1 MSGSNGEEQF
11 MREARFLILT
21 VTILAGG
28 FFLPTGNTLAQTKAA
43 ISGALSGQVTSMEE
57 GPMEGVLVTAKKDD
71 STISVTVSSNAQGRY
86 SFPASKLG
94 PGRYAIRIRAAG
106 YDLEGPSTVDIPASG
121 HAEADVKLI
130 KTLNLASQLT
140 NAEWLNSMPGTPEQ
154 KTRLRNCTVCH
165 TLLRPLSSSHDAD
178 EFVAVQE
185 RMATYVNQSIPLMPQ
200 VRLAPRLANQA
211 QVAGEE
217 SLNREANAVRKLAE
231 FLASVNLGQSR
242 EYSYPLKTFPRPKGA
257 ATRAIITEYDLP
269 ARTRQPHDVYVDADG
284 MVWYICFGEQIL
296 GKLDPRTGK
305 VQEFTVPTLKP
316 NSPKGE
322 LALRPDEDG
331 NPWIGMMYQGAVA
344 RFDRK
349 TSAFQTF
356 SLPED
361 INTVYTQITEVNAT
375 RSKVDGK
382 VWLEDSG
389 TYTIY
394 RLDPATGKFETF
406 KPFPNP
412 SPNIYDIT
420 PDEQNNCYFT
430 VFGNDQ
436 LGRVDAKTGEITFY
450 KTPTKDSN
458 PRRGEIDNRGLFWFG
473 EFAGNKIGMFNTKD
487 LSFQEWTPPTPWS
500 FPYDVT
506 ADKNGEAWGG
516 NTMTDRLTRLD
527 PRTGRM
533 VEYLMPRNTNVRKVF
548 VDNATTPV
556 TVWVGSNHGASIVK
570 LELLDGKM

>member
-1 MSGSNGEEQF
+1 
-11 MREARFLILT
+11 MRATGFLILA
-21 VTILAGG
+21 VTLLGSGIS
-28 FFLPTGNTLAQTKAA
+28 LPEQFAFAQAKASPTA
-43 ISGALSGQVTSMEE
+43 ALSGQVTSMEE

-71 STISVTVSSNAQGRY
+71 STISVTVSSNAHGRY
-86 SFPASKLG
+86 SFPASRLG
-94 PGRYAIRIRAAG
+94 AGRYAIRIRAAG
-106 YDLEGPSTVDIPASG
+106 YDLEGPSTVDIPATG
-121 HAEADVKLI
+121 HAEADLKLI
-130 KTLNLASQLT
+130 KTLNLAAQLT

-154 KTRLRNCTVCH
+154 KAQLRYCTVCH
-165 TLLRPLSSSHDAD
+165 TLLRPLSSTHDAD

-217 SLNREANAVRKLAE
+217 SLNREANVVRKRAE
-231 FLASVNLGQSR
+231 FLASVNLSQGGS
-242 EYSYPLKTFPRPKGA
+242 YSYPLKTFPRPKGA

-269 ARTRQPHDVYVDADG
+269 ARTRQPHDVYVDSDG

-296 GKLDPRTGK
+296 GKLDAKTGK
-305 VQEFTVPTLKP
+305 VQEFPVPILKP

-322 LALRPDEDG
+322 LALREDEDG

-344 RFDRK
+344 KFDKK
-349 TSAFQTF
+349 TSTFQTF
-356 SLPED
+356 SLPGD
-361 INTVYTQITEVNAT
+361 LNTIYTQITEVNPT

-420 PDEQNNCYFT
+420 PDEQNNIYFT
-430 VFGNDQ
+430 VFGADQ
-436 LGRVDAKTGEITFY
+436 VGRVDAKTGEITFY

-458 PRRGEIDNRGLFWFG
+458 PRRGSIDAKGLFWFG
-473 EFAGNKIGMFNTKD
+473 EFGGNKIGVFNTKD
-487 LSFQEWTPPTPWS
+487 LSMKEWTPPTPWT
-500 FPYDVT
+500 FPYDVA

-527 PRTGRM
+527 PKTGRM
-533 VEYLMPRNTNVRKVF
+533 VEYLMPRNTNVRKMF
-548 VDNATTPV
+548 VDNSTTPV
-556 TVWVGSNHGASIVK
+556 TVWVGSNHGASILK
-570 LELLDGKM
+570 LELLDEQK